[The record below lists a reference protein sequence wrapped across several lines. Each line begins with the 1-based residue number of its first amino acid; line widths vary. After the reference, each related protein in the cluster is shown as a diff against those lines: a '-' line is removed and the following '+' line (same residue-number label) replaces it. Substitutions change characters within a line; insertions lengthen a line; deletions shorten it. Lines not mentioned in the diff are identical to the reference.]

1 LTPAPTPLKASPA
14 AAGAVYKS
22 ASAAADE
29 REPSVARLVSA
40 GRYLWFNLRYVTLMC
55 MLMPVHAVLLSAPSS
70 VVTVILMFQLNWWA
84 ALLLSPVISGLQV
97 CITIAWMALLK
108 K

>member
-1 LTPAPTPLKASPA
+1 M
-14 AAGAVYKS
+14 YKS
-22 ASAAADE
+22 AAATADE
-29 REPSVARLVSA
+29 PEPSVARLVSA
-40 GRYLWFNLRYVTLMC
+40 GRYLWFNLRYIALMC

-84 ALLLSPVISGLQV
+84 ALLLAPVTSGLQLA
-97 CITIAWMALLK
+97 ITIAWMALLK